1 MKTLDEYIKKQM
13 KDPEFA
19 EAWHEG
25 EGEYQAMRA
34 LVLARTEAGLT
45 QRELSEA
52 AGVPQKTISL
62 IETADTNTTVATLAK
77 LARGMGKV
85 LTISFDEPTHEAAE
99 A

>member
-13 KDPEFA
+13 EDPEFA

-99 A
+99 V

>member
-1 MKTLDEYIKKQM
+1 M
-13 KDPEFA
+13 KDLEFA
-19 EAWHEG
+19 EVWREG

-34 LVLARTEAGLT
+34 LVLARTDAGLT

-62 IETADTNTTVATLAK
+62 IETADTNTMVRTLAK

-85 LTISFDEPTHEAAE
+85 LTISFDEPVHEASE